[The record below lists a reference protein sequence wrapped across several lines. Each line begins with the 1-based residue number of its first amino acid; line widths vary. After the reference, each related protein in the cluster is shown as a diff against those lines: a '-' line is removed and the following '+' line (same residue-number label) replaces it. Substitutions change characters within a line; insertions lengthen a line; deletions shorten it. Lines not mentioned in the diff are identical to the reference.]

1 MSDQNRR
8 RSFVIK
14 SQHRNN
20 IIEPKNLDN
29 DIYSIVLDVANEIFD
44 IMPSGS
50 LERHYHNAFK
60 IGLEHYKVKFE
71 SERYVPVFY
80 KGKLVTDLRMD
91 LVIDD
96 SLIVELKSVHE
107 LNEEH
112 KQQLIR
118 YMRLTGINNGL
129 LINFRGHD
137 IQILNV
143 TGNPVEW
150 SYVC

>member
-1 MSDQNRR
+1 MSDLNRR

-14 SQHRNN
+14 SQQRNN
-20 IIEPKNLDN
+20 IIEPKHMDE
-29 DIYSIVLDVANEIFD
+29 DMCSVVLTIAREIFD
-44 IMPSGS
+44 IMPPGS
-50 LERHYHNAFK
+50 LERHYHHAFK

-80 KGKLVTDLRMD
+80 KDKLVTDLRMD

-112 KQQLIR
+112 KQQLAR
-118 YMRLTGINNGL
+118 YMRLTGIENGI
-129 LINFRGHD
+129 LINFGGSNLQVLRAS
-137 IQILNV
+137 
-143 TGNPVEW
+143 GNTVKWIP
-150 SYVC
+150 